1 MQGERSE
8 GKVRAAAACGAA
20 AAAQQHLRSAAAQQR
35 WAAAQSAMAWETT
48 LGHLAKYFHVGKG
61 HIGPAAV
68 PMTGKRER
76 REEEGTHD
84 REVKT

>member
-1 MQGERSE
+1 M
-8 GKVRAAAACGAA
+8 RAAAACGAA
-20 AAAQQHLRSAAAQQR
+20 AAAQQHLRWGARKAALQR

-84 REVKT
+84 RGVKT